1 MKNSKKFISGI
12 VAALMITATSA
23 VPSFAASAP
32 TEDGK
37 YTANIVMNKDG
48 EQTQS
53 MAGVLFAPTA
63 DITISGENATIDF
76 YVADPIPA
84 FVGEEH
90 DYSAGTVKDVSTT
103 IDSTKYDATST
114 LKNTTKTFAQTNAMF
129 GITSGEDYTCDTL
142 SLTVPKTALSNAYLD
157 ISAYV
162 CVVMTSNVA
171 FDMYLSNYEAVGS
184 TPENTPETKTMEITA
199 TVPENTSTYSV
210 TIPESTDIGTLSYT
224 QPTTKTYDVTVDLG
238 NDGKTVTVSTE
249 SSMLTDGTNTINVSN
264 SFGTELSENF
274 TESKTVTGTLTV
286 DQLDESAVI
295 GNYTG
300 TIAFEISVDK

>member
-48 EQTQS
+48 AQTVS
-53 MAGVLFAPTA
+53 MAGALFAPTA

-84 FVGEEH
+84 FVGAEH
-90 DYSAGTVKDVSTT
+90 DYSEGSVKDVSTT
-103 IDSTKYDATST
+103 IDEVQYDATAT
-114 LKNTTKTFAQTNAMF
+114 LKNTSKIFPNENALF
-129 GITSGEDYTCDTL
+129 GITANEEYTCDTL
-142 SLTVPKTALSNAYLD
+142 SLTIPKTALSNDYLD

-162 CVVMTSNVA
+162 CIFMKTTVA
-171 FDMYLSNYEAVGS
+171 FDMYLSDFVAE
-184 TPENTPETKTMEITA
+184 ENTSETKTMEITA
-199 TVPENTSTYSV
+199 TVPENISTYSV